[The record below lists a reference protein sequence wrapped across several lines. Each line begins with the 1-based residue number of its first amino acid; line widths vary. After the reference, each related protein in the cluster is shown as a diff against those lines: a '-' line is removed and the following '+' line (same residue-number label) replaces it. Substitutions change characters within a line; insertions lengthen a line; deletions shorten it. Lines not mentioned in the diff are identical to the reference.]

1 MGQLLNVHQQHVIV
15 AERSLFE
22 KIHIETSYKQTSE
35 GIRSV
40 LASVP
45 ELEQLFWLKVPH
57 HKVTASGA
65 SNKCKK
71 ICQALRGGWKKQ
83 VLTALF

>member
-1 MGQLLNVHQQHVIV
+1 MGQLLNVYQQHVIV

-35 GIRSV
+35 GILSV

-45 ELEQLFWLKVPH
+45 RTQL
-57 HKVTASGA
+57 ASGPGTGA
-65 SNKCKK
+65 AA
-71 ICQALRGGWKKQ
+71 ALAPSPSK
-83 VLTALF
+83 V

>member
-35 GIRSV
+35 GICSV

-45 ELEQLFWLKVPH
+45 ELEQLF
-57 HKVTASGA
+57 
-65 SNKCKK
+65 
-71 ICQALRGGWKKQ
+71 
-83 VLTALF
+83 